1 MIHTAGITSL
11 NTTRLIGIGILLAAL
26 TLARPVSAQEGPG
39 ATGASYLI
47 LPVGSHAISM
57 GEISSALPDDPF
69 HWLSN
74 PGAPL
79 KSTGSGIG
87 LFHSQWAVDTY
98 YDNIFYRDQLMDMV
112 TLGIGLTYMGAPDI
126 EGYNMDGDPT
136 GVVRNN
142 SFQTII
148 GLAVTPIEYVSAGVN
163 FKFFQEKI
171 ADWAARGYGADIGVV
186 YSMPLPRICAGAVV
200 QNLGPNVTFLSNEE
214 ELPLTYRLGGSYRF
228 PSITNLLVGI
238 TVAAEIVRPKHE
250 ETYAAFGAEISLRD
264 MFSLRAGFTG
274 EKDRASSGLTVGG
287 GVNVLDRVTIDYA
300 WTPYGDLG
308 NFHRISLFYSL
319 GE

>member
-1 MIHTAGITSL
+1 MTHITG
-11 NTTRLIGIGILLAAL
+11 NKKRITNLIGISILIAAL
-26 TLARPVSAQEGPG
+26 PLSQPVSAQEGPG
-39 ATGASYLI
+39 ATGATYLN
-47 LPVGSHAISM
+47 LPVGSHSISM

-79 KSTGSGIG
+79 KSAGSGIG
-87 LFHSQWAVDTY
+87 VFHSQWAVDTY
-98 YDNIFYRDQLMDMV
+98 YDNIFYRDQLINLV
-112 TLGIGLTYMGAPDI
+112 TLGIGLTYMGTPDI
-126 EGYNMDGDPT
+126 QGYNDIGDPT
-136 GVVRNN
+136 GELKHN

-148 GLAVTPIEYVSAGVN
+148 GIGFTPIESVSAGVN

-171 ADWAARGYGADIGVV
+171 ADVAARGFGADIGVMC
-186 YSMPLPRICAGAVV
+186 SLPFPEISVGAVV

-228 PSITNLLVGI
+228 PSITNVIGI
-238 TVAAEIVRPKHE
+238 TIAAEIVRPKHE
-250 ETYAAFGAEISLRD
+250 QTYGAFGGEVSIRD
-264 MFSLRAGFTG
+264 IFSLRAGFTG
-274 EKDRASSGLTVGG
+274 EKDRASDGLTVGG
-287 GVNVLDRVTIDYA
+287 GVRVLERLTIDYA